1 MKSSMKN
8 WEYKVLVL
16 SLISGML
23 VSNMPFTKIDAESKE
38 VVRQNA
44 KTRAITRPADD
55 YDVEPD
61 AAKIATMGLSTFQTG
76 SIDFGKK
83 TEYLYNEKYS
93 IKIPQN
99 GSLGMF
105 ASNFKVTMTRE
116 YYKPAAGAMV
126 SEDLP
131 TQTFAT
137 WWELSNYDFDLKPGK
152 YTIKTV
158 ALFNSNPDFDCTS
171 GHPIVIYVH
180 KEKHSAVTRTNVA
193 TSALGDEYYKINYGD
208 IVDSKDLYKSADASQ
223 TPLTSV
229 LSVFDYD
236 IEMNEKGQLKLKY
249 DYTPNTMSSTY
260 LQVYYPSSETRY
272 GNYHLM
278 EAEKGPRE
286 GKIKYVDSQDIP
298 INNLNKQVQLSIVD
312 NAKWDQ
318 ADKDNPGAYTYAI
331 KSGADVI
338 SIDTNGNITP
348 KEVGT
353 AIVTV
358 NLENTLNNKGY
369 EVYKAATK
377 DVTINVTKA
386 PLNIKVGNMTWKV
399 GQSIPTVKPTHGLS
413 DDSQLLPGDTFE
425 TLKTGFQYYEPTFAY
440 DSPINDFM
448 KTTGKYSGVIDVT
461 NKGNFTPGNYDVI
474 WDKGDVEIT
483 QDTATEDYVKLT
495 GSGGDPVENKGWFKG
510 DVKVSASDVAK
521 AKDYSKLGIGVY
533 ETDSVTFSDEVNISS
548 NGTYK
553 FSFRDPKS
561 GAVTSTVDKQIKIDN
576 VAPFINAVEFK
587 TEKTSRLHRFLA
599 NLKVEHFYK
608 NKTNIRVVGSD
619 FASNGTSGIKEYEVS
634 ILKVEKN
641 GDPIAG
647 ELPVIIKSS
656 TGEGIEFSG
665 GNGRYNVAASLTD
678 YAGNKGNQDYNW
690 SFVLDDTVPSKVDL
704 AATTGGDAYDGSEW
718 TSNNIIVNVTGGD
731 TGIVGELAHY
741 EYRFGDSGVWKVVP
755 ATNGVTDAVI
765 TIDNDMNMNDIL
777 NVRAVSKSG
786 VEGVSNSIQIKRD
799 AYIPT
804 FNMTMTHKVNGA
816 DAPYIDGT
824 ETKSPVTFT
833 FDPVT
838 PGANVSKV
846 KYQYRVNGPGEWI
859 DIGAFGTSGI
869 DTFTND
875 KSMVETYQF
884 QAINEAGVTSTF
896 LAHRHDINSK
906 VTKFNDIKIDAKI
919 GSKDYVQDT
928 WTKGKLDFI
937 LTEGI
942 LAPESV
948 NGYEYLL
955 LDEGVVADENNPD
968 WLPLKDTN
976 KDRISFKDSR
986 KKTIYFRTITEYG
999 DKGPISNGFKI
1010 KLDNDAPDFEILT
1023 NSGADVTGPYFNG
1036 EITARINDKGAMLSP
1051 ETKEYKIAETVEGLD
1066 AAEWKNVLGQLK
1078 IADNHKGVIRVKSV
1092 DEAGNSTTITTD
1104 VLYADSMKPEIMNA
1118 KENGSY
1124 YLPRP
1129 LKFTDNLSGI
1139 LSKMVSFNSGTETVL
1154 SNDLV
1159 SNKGTYVIKAKDNSL
1174 NETTLNFEIK
1184 GLPDKLANGHDGLD
1198 ELAKIKE
1205 EMKDVESE
1213 YDANTKK
1220 DVQDK
1225 IDQLEKD
1232 YIDANKNFVLSLV
1245 DDASKLKIDA
1255 INSTT
1260 FNDIATL
1267 NVTEFRNKLSKTEL
1281 KDYNGK
1287 VNTLIG
1293 SDKNKEIKRF
1303 YDVKLMENNAE
1314 VALNGKIKITIP
1326 TANVYAPK
1334 VVYYNEVTKEFE
1346 EITEITTRKAR
1357 AGKTTIVFESD
1368 HLGKFAVLGQF
1379 LNIDVDG
1386 NGTPDVNV
1394 DVDGNGTPDVNIDV
1408 DADNKPDINI
1418 DTNGD
1423 GTPDVNVDVDGDG
1436 KPDINID
1443 VDGDGKPDINIDV
1456 DGDGKPDINIDV
1468 D

>member
-44 KTRAITRPADD
+44 KTRAITRPLDD

-61 AAKIATMGLSTFQTG
+61 AAAIAAMGLSTYADMN
-76 SIDFGKK
+76 INFGTTVYKHDQ
-83 TEYLYNEKYS
+83 KYRIRILS
-93 IKIPQN
+93 GGTIAFGCKD
-99 GSLGMF
+99 
-105 ASNFKVTMTRE
+105 FKVNMTRE

-137 WWELSNYDFDLKPGK
+137 WTDLDRHEFALEPGK
-152 YTIKTV
+152 YTVKIV
-158 ALFNSNPDFDCTS
+158 SDFGNGTIPNQDNTY

-180 KEKHSAVTRTNVA
+180 KEKHPTVTRSNVA
-193 TSALGDEYYKINYGD
+193 TSTKGDHNFIINYGD
-208 IVDSKDLYKSADASQ
+208 IVDSKKLFVSSDASLTPQ
-223 TPLTSV
+223 TEV
-229 LSVFDYD
+229 LNLFNTD
-236 IEMNEKGQLKLKY
+236 IEMNEKGELKLKY
-249 DYTPNTMSSTY
+249 DYTPSDLSQTH
-260 LQVYYPSSETRY
+260 LRVYYPSSETMY
-272 GNYHLM
+272 GTYYIM
-278 EAEKGPRE
+278 DAEKGPRE

-318 ADKDNPGAYTYAI
+318 VDKDNPGAYTYAI

-348 KEVGT
+348 KKLGT

-358 NLENTLNNKGY
+358 NLENTLNNKGN

-533 ETDSVTFSDEVNISS
+533 ETDSVTFSDEVNISR

-561 GAVTSTVDKQIKIDN
+561 SAVTSAVDKQIKIDN
-576 VAPFINAVEFK
+576 DKPDIFDVDFNA
-587 TEKTSRLHRFLA
+587 EKTSRLHQVLA
-599 NLKVEHFYK
+599 NLNIGHFYK
-608 NKTNIRVVGSD
+608 NKTNIKVSGED
-619 FASNGTSGIKEYEVS
+619 NGMNGKSGIKEYEVS
-634 ILKVEKN
+634 ILKVDKN

-647 ELPVIIKSS
+647 EVPVIIKSS

-665 GNGRYNVAASLTD
+665 DNGRYNVAASATD
-678 YAGNKGNQDYNW
+678 YAGNKDIVGYNW
-690 SFVLDDTVPSKVDL
+690 SFVIDDAVPSKVDL
-704 AATTGGDAYDGSEW
+704 AATAGGDAYDGSEW

-731 TGIVGELAHY
+731 TGLIGELDHY
-741 EYRFGDSGVWKVVP
+741 EYQIGKTGAWMKIP
-755 ATNGVTDAVI
+755 LTNPGNEI
-765 TIDNDMNMNDIL
+765 FIDKNMNDIL

-799 AYIPT
+799 AYEPT
-804 FNMTMTHKVNGA
+804 FTMTMTHKVNGA

-824 ETKSPVTFT
+824 ETKSPVTFN
-833 FDPVT
+833 FAPVT
-838 PGANVSKV
+838 PGENVSKV
-846 KYQYRVNGPGEWI
+846 KYQYRVMGINKWI
-859 DIGAFGTSGI
+859 DIGAFDMSRI

-875 KSMVETYQF
+875 KSMVERYQF
-884 QAINEAGVTSTF
+884 QAINEAGMTTHI
-896 LAHRHDINSK
+896 LDHAHTINSK

-986 KKTIYFRTITEYG
+986 EKTIYFRTITEYG

-1036 EITARINDKGAMLSP
+1036 EITARINDKEAMLSP

-1066 AAEWKNVLGQLK
+1066 AAEWKKDLSQLK

-1092 DEAGNSTTITTD
+1092 DEAGNSTIITTD

-1139 LSKMVSFNSGTETVL
+1139 LSKMVSFNSGTETAL

-1346 EITEITTRKAR
+1346 EITGITTRKAR

-1418 DTNGD
+1418 D
-1423 GTPDVNVDVDGDG
+1423 VDGDG

-1456 DGDGKPDINIDV
+1456 DGDGKPD
-1468 D
+1468 